1 MTGFWLECWMSAVQ
15 NNKIVYIFP
24 ETKQMM
30 KTTKK
35 RENFVKIS
43 FILSSR
49 LVGWDFNVVQLLSV
63 PVREWNKTKIKG
75 KNKHSDRENQQR
87 RGGGGAGHAR
97 MREIKRYDDGTTMKL
112 WGDDGPLP
120 ASAIG
125 SCVLYTHTGS
135 KVSENEGFT
144 NGRESRRS
152 V

>member
-1 MTGFWLECWMSAVQ
+1 MWFSCCLCQFVS
-15 NNKIVYIFP
+15 
-24 ETKQMM
+24 ETKRKLKA
-30 KTTKK
+30 KTSIQT
-35 RENFVKIS
+35 EKI
-43 FILSSR
+43 
-49 LVGWDFNVVQLLSV
+49 
-63 PVREWNKTKIKG
+63 NK
-75 KNKHSDRENQQR
+75 E
-87 RGGGGAGHAR
+87 GGGAGHAR
-97 MREIKRYDDGTTMKL
+97 MREIKRDDDGTTMKL